1 MRARC
6 GWGTDFNRELRKTGK
21 ALWYKRHGE
30 EGRLIWCRKVLWSC
44 TTASGTEADEPL
56 QTRKERHER
65 VRKMLK
71 IILKLEEGKTREMMD
86 RRGRRKKSH
95 QERMRSFFMA
105 QEDLWD
111 TAQKKCKHCTIL
123 AHIPHFRSR
132 GFFSRG
138 TSLCLCLDNT
148 TFTSGHHVSR
158 AGRCCSF
165 I

>member
-1 MRARC
+1 M
-6 GWGTDFNRELRKTGK
+6 
-21 ALWYKRHGE
+21 
-30 EGRLIWCRKVLWSC
+30 IWCRKVLWSC

-65 VRKMLK
+65 VLKMLK

-123 AHIPHFRSR
+123 AHIPHFRTR

-148 TFTSGHHVSR
+148 TFTSGTMFHAQPLLFLYLTSHTKR
-158 AGRCCSF
+158 ERWKTEERYPEKRRT
-165 I
+165 